1 MQMKDIRYRGKALM
15 LLAGAG
21 LALFGAGAAQAA
33 ITIPMVPVGNAGNAA
48 DPSTGFGAV
57 AYSYNIGQTDVT
69 AGQYTAFLN
78 SVAATDPYGLYNSN
92 LSTATNG
99 NFACGITQSGSP
111 GSYTYTDTRNPN
123 YPVNY
128 VTWGDAA
135 RFANWLTNNQ
145 PTGAEGNGTT
155 ETGSYTLNGATSN
168 AALLAVTRNANA
180 NYVIPTENEWY
191 KAAYYNPASSSYYLY
206 TTSSNTQP
214 SNVLS
219 ATGTNNANYYNG
231 GYTDPTNYLTPV
243 GAFADSVSPYGTYD
257 QGGDVFQWNESVYSG
272 SYRGLRGG
280 SFVSYNDTLQS
291 GYSVNG
297 NPTGELDVIGFRV
310 SQVPEPASMGVLGL
324 GVAGMLVRRRGAR
337 R

>member
-1 MQMKDIRYRGKALM
+1 M
-15 LLAGAG
+15 LLAGVG
-21 LALFGAGAAQAA
+21 LALLGAGAAQAG
-33 ITIPMVPVGNAGNAA
+33 INISMVPVSNAGNAA
-48 DPSTGFGAV
+48 DPTTGFGAV
-57 AYSYNIGQTDVT
+57 AYSYTIGKTDVT

-99 NFACGITQSGSP
+99 TFACGITQSGSP

-135 RFANWLTNNQ
+135 RFANWLMNGQ
-145 PTGAEGNGTT
+145 PVGAEGNGTT
-155 ETGSYTLNGATSN
+155 ETGSYTLNGATTD
-168 AALLAVTRNANA
+168 APLIAVTRNANA

-191 KAAYYNPASSSYYLY
+191 KAAYYNPASGSYYLY
-206 TTSSNTQP
+206 PTSSNTQP
-214 SNVLS
+214 SNLLS

-231 GYTDPTNYLTPV
+231 GYTDITNYLTPV

-257 QGGDVFQWNESVYSG
+257 QGGDVFQWNESVYTDSG
-272 SYRGLRGG
+272 RGLRGG
-280 SFVSYNDTLQS
+280 TFNLVSGSLQS
-291 GYSVNG
+291 GNDF
-297 NPTGELDVIGFRV
+297 NDAPTDPGIFFDGFGFRV
-310 SQVPEPASMGVLGL
+310 AQVPEPTSMGVLSLGL
-324 GVAGMLVRRRGAR
+324 AGMLVRPRGAR